1 MPTKQRTQVRVLPMI
16 SADMDAIMAIE
27 EVSFQFP
34 WTEEEMM
41 QARRVRNAICATAWS
56 DKSIA
61 GFMIINVD
69 IGVWDIA
76 NIAVH
81 PHFRRQGIGSQL
93 VEKLSSRGVE
103 WKTLR
108 TTVRERNLA
117 AQLFFKSLGFAAVGV
132 IRNHYDDT
140 DEDAYQFVRGCD
152 E

>member
-1 MPTKQRTQVRVLPMI
+1 MATKQRTQVRVLPMI

-61 GFMIINVD
+61 GFMIVNVD

-81 PHFRRQGIGSQL
+81 PHFRRQGVGSQL

-117 AQLFFKSLGFAAVGV
+117 AQLFFKSRGFVAVGV
-132 IRNHYDDT
+132 IQNHYDDT
-140 DEDAYQFVRGCD
+140 DEDAYQFVRGC

>member
-1 MPTKQRTQVRVLPMI
+1 MATKQRTEVRVLPMI

-61 GFMIINVD
+61 GFMIVNVD

-81 PHFRRQGIGSQL
+81 PHFRRQGVGSQL

-117 AQLFFKSLGFAAVGV
+117 AQLFFKSLGFVAVGV
-132 IRNHYDDT
+132 IQNHYDDT
-140 DEDAYQFVRGCD
+140 DEDAYQFVRGY